1 MLFTK
6 SLIFLLSIQ
15 APATILGQ
23 GNVADRL
30 KTQIIRKTK
39 DNHFKIEEQGETGE
53 NNRTWN
59 KEEKF
64 TTQIIKTNDNR
75 FKIQGENKTNG
86 NNEEHSE
93 GIL

>member
-1 MLFTK
+1 M
-6 SLIFLLSIQ
+6 LSIQ
-15 APATILGQ
+15 APAIILGQ

-53 NNRTWN
+53 NKRTWN

-93 GIL
+93 GSH